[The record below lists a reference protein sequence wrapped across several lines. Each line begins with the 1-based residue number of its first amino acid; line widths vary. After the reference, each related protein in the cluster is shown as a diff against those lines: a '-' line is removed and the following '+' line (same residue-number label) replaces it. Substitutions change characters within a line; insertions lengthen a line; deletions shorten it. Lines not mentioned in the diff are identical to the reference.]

1 MNKKRIL
8 LVEDEITSS
17 KSLSKNLVKYGYEVV
32 SVMTKGEDVVKNV
45 ESLKPDLILMDINL
59 AGEMDGIEAASLIQS
74 KSDIPVIYITVF
86 EDEKILQRALNTSPF
101 SYLSK
106 PVTDKELNNAIE
118 IALHRHNLEKILKKH
133 EKWLETL
140 LKGIDDAVVI
150 TDDEGQIS
158 YLNPLAEKFT
168 GWEMDEA
175 FGIAHGEIL
184 NLRRDGSNRQT
195 ESPVVSALQ
204 YNVAIDIQ
212 PDTYLISKD
221 GRRTYISGKA
231 IPFYSDSGALSGVV
245 VLLKEITER
254 LKSIAE
260 KKSDLENRFIE
271 RTAELM
277 EENVGRKKAEESLH
291 TSEEKYRKIVETS
304 LEGIWL
310 SDNNLRTTFV
320 NRRMADLLGYTTEE
334 LLSTQLT
341 VHLDEECKNL
351 IINEFENRT
360 FASGNPR
367 ELLFKRKDGE
377 GLWALVSSTIL
388 LDDSGKSI
396 GYLSMITDI
405 TERKIAEKEMLEA
418 KKKAEESSKLKS
430 VLIMNLNHEL
440 RTPMNGIL
448 GFASLLKD
456 EISDPSHA
464 EIMKDIYS
472 SGERLMHTLNS
483 IMEFAMLESGHSKPK
498 IEEHNLRLAVLPV
511 IDEFV
516 SKAAEKDISFSVNA
530 GKEDV
535 MVNTDAEMLKAV
547 VTNIVDNA
555 IKFTECGGI
564 ALEFGV
570 VKEDEAMRA
579 VISVCDT
586 GIGIPKDKQSV
597 IFDEFQQAS
606 EGYGRSHEGIGLGLS
621 IAKRISDL
629 LDVRLHLDSS
639 DSNGTIFKINIP
651 AVRTLEREPEEPA
664 RPESGAISN
673 KTKEDD
679 IPADI
684 KEILIVEDNK
694 ANVDLAI
701 IFLKKIY
708 KVAFAYTGEKAIEMA
723 KVNKYS
729 LILTDVN
736 LGAGI
741 DGIETQK
748 RIRKI
753 KGYEK
758 IPNIVI
764 TGYSTPE
771 DKERLLSEGFDD
783 FISKPYTKILLIQAI
798 QSQLKKMK

>member
-1 MNKKRIL
+1 MSKKRIL

-17 KSLSKNLVKYGYEVV
+17 KSLNKNLVKFGYEVV
-32 SVMTKGEDVVKNV
+32 SVITKGEDVVKNV

-59 AGEMDGIEAASLIQS
+59 AGEMDGIEAASIIQL

-140 LKGIDDAVVI
+140 LKGIDDAVII
-150 TDDEGQIS
+150 TDGEGKIS

-175 FGIAHGEIL
+175 LGAAHGEIL
-184 NLRRDGSNRQT
+184 NLQRDGSERQP
-195 ESPVVSALQ
+195 ESPVLSALQ
-204 YNVAIDIQ
+204 YNVPIDIQ
-212 PDTYLISKD
+212 PDTYAVSRD
-221 GRRTYISGKA
+221 GTRTYISGKA
-231 IPFYSDSGALSGVV
+231 IPFYSDNGIFSGVV

-260 KKSDLENRFIE
+260 KKSDLENKFIE

-277 EENVGRKKAEESLH
+277 EENVERKKAEESLH

-320 NRRMADLLGYTTEE
+320 NRRMADLLGYSTEE
-334 LLSTQLT
+334 LVSTQMT
-341 VHLDEECKNL
+341 VHLDEECRNL

-360 FASGNPR
+360 FASGTPR
-367 ELLFKRKDGE
+367 ELLFKRKDGS
-377 GLWALVSSTIL
+377 GLWALVSTNIL
-388 LDDSGKSI
+388 IDDSDNSI
-396 GYLSMITDI
+396 GFLSMITDI
-405 TERKIAEKEMLEA
+405 TERKHAEKEILEA
-418 KKKAEESSKLKS
+418 KQKAEESSKLKS

-456 EISDPSHA
+456 EIADPSHA

-498 IEEHNLRLAVLPV
+498 IEEHNLRSAVLPV
-511 IDEFV
+511 IDVFM
-516 SKAAEKDISFSVNA
+516 SKTAEKDLSFSVNT

-535 MVNTDAEMLKAV
+535 LINTDDEMLKTML
-547 VTNIVDNA
+547 TNIVDNA
-555 IKFTECGGI
+555 VKFTECGGI
-564 ALEFGV
+564 AIEFGV
-570 VKEDEAMRA
+570 VEEQGSKRA

-621 IAKRISDL
+621 IAKRISEL
-629 LDVRLHLDSS
+629 LGIRLYLDSS
-639 DSNGTIFKINIP
+639 DSNGTIFKLSIP
-651 AVRTLEREPEEPA
+651 AVRTIEHEAEEPA
-664 RPESGAISN
+664 RSESGTIN
-673 KTKEDD
+673 TVTGKEET
-679 IPADI
+679 PAEI

-701 IFLKKIY
+701 LFLRKIY
-708 KVAFAYTGEKAIEMA
+708 NVSFAYTGEKAIEMA

-748 RIRKI
+748 RIRKL
-753 KGYEK
+753 KGYENV
-758 IPNIVI
+758 PNVVI

-771 DKERLLSEGFDD
+771 DKDRLLDEGFDD
-783 FISKPYTKILLIQAI
+783 FISKPYTKILLIQTI
-798 QSQLKKMK
+798 ERLLKK